1 MPEKEPQKSEE
12 SSVKG
17 SQDASATAEAK
28 AGSKPEA
35 KADAKSKGSKTAKG
49 SKKAKDDV
57 ALPRLGFVG
66 MLRWA
71 WRQLTSMRTALLL
84 LLLLAVAAVPGS
96 LFPQRPSNPSVV
108 TQYIADH
115 PKSGPIMDWFK
126 LFDVYSSPWFAAI
139 YLLLFTSLVGCVLP
153 RAKIHW
159 KAMRSV
165 PPRTP
170 KRLSRLAEY
179 GTVEIPAE
187 SNVDAQQAVK
197 DAAAVLKARR
207 YRVDIRDT
215 DTDRPSVG
223 AEIGFLKEAGNLVF
237 HISIL
242 GVLAAVAYSGLSGY
256 SGQRVV
262 VEGDTFVNTLQGY
275 DSFTPGAYFNS
286 DSLDPYSL
294 QLDKLVVKYDR
305 ETEAHYGQ
313 PLDFNATLT
322 VKDGPDAK
330 AEQKTLKVNDPVS
343 IGGTNVYLVGNG
355 YAPVV
360 TVTDGQGKVAFQ
372 GPVVSVPTDGAYT
385 SLIVIK
391 VPDSKPNQL
400 GFVGFFLPTAL
411 MGADGV
417 AYASDPD
424 PFNPQLNL
432 NAYTGDL
439 GLDSGI
445 PRNVYTLDTSK
456 MKQINGRELKAGGI
470 VLAPGSKVTLPDG
483 NGTISFDG
491 IKRYAALDIRHDPG
505 QIYVLIFAVLALL
518 GLMASL
524 FLNRRRVWI
533 RTGNHPDGRTM
544 VEYGLLARGEDH
556 RLEGESQAISKALHA
571 KWLVPMPP
579 KRDDGKQSSAKQSQQ
594 DPESSSE
601 STVAESGTSVASKDQ

>member
-1 MPEKEPQKSEE
+1 MREK
-12 SSVKG
+12 SVQETETK
-17 SQDASATAEAK
+17 
-28 AGSKPEA
+28 KP
-35 KADAKSKGSKTAKG
+35 DKT
-49 SKKAKDDV
+49 SAKDDV
-57 ALPRLGFVG
+57 VLPRLGFFG

-108 TQYIADH
+108 TQYLADH
-115 PKSGPIMDWFK
+115 PKSGPVMDWFK

-179 GTVEIPAE
+179 DTVEIPAG
-187 SNVDAQQAVK
+187 SGIDARRAVE
-197 DAAAVLKARR
+197 DAAAVLKSRR
-207 YRVDIRDT
+207 YRVDIRDA
-215 DTDRPSVG
+215 DSERPSVG
-223 AEIGFLKEAGNLVF
+223 AEVGFLKEAGNLVF
-237 HISIL
+237 HISVL

-256 SGQRVV
+256 SGQRVL

-275 DSFTPGAYFNS
+275 DSFTPGAYFKS
-286 DSLDPYSL
+286 DGLDPYSL
-294 QLDKLVVKYDR
+294 QLDKLAVKYDR
-305 ETEAHYGQ
+305 ESLAHYGQ

-322 VKDGPDAK
+322 VKDGPGA
-330 AEQKTLKVNDPVS
+330 APQQRTLKVNDPVS

-355 YAPVV
+355 YAPIV

-411 MGADGV
+411 MGSDGV
-417 AYASDPD
+417 AFASDPD
-424 PFNPQLNL
+424 PINPQLNL

-439 GLDSGI
+439 GLDAGI

-456 MKQINGRELKAGGI
+456 MKQINGRELHAGGI
-470 VLAPGSKVTLPDG
+470 VLAKGSKVTLPDG

-505 QIYVLIFAVLALL
+505 QIYVLVFAVLALL

-524 FLNRRRVWI
+524 FLNRRRAWI

-544 VEYGLLARGEDH
+544 VEFGLLARGEDR
-556 RLEGESQAISKALHA
+556 RLEAESKAISKALHA

-579 KRDDGKQSSAKQSQQ
+579 TRDDRQQASAKQNTQ
-594 DPESSSE
+594 
-601 STVAESGTSVASKDQ
+601 AETGVSVASKDQ